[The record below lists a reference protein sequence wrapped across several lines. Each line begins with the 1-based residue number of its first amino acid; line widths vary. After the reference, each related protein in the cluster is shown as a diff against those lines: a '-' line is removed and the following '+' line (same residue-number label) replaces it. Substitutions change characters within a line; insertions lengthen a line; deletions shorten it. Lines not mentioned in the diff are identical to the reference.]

1 MDGRLAISLY
11 RHGMTKENERSAYI
25 GWTDSPLSVK
35 GKRDIKRLKPLID
48 DVDIVFSSPLRRC
61 VQTAALLFPEHE
73 MIKVHSFKEIHF
85 GAFEGK
91 TYEQLKEDS
100 NYQRWMAQP
109 FTVRP
114 PKGETFVEFSNRIQK
129 GWQFVRQKM
138 ITLQL
143 TSIAIVTHGGV
154 IRYLLSLFASN
165 RQSFFT
171 WSIPFAGGYRLI
183 WTRGQFLQHKQAES
197 VKSI

>member
-1 MDGRLAISLY
+1 
-11 RHGMTKENERSAYI
+11 
-25 GWTDSPLSVK
+25 
-35 GKRDIKRLKPLID
+35 
-48 DVDIVFSSPLRRC
+48 
-61 VQTAALLFPEHE
+61 TAALLFPEHE

-197 VKSI
+197 VKSIEHVNDRRDKINISFRRYIDACRYRRCLSRKIFVGEAFLRIR